1 MRRINRLMKLYLK
14 HETFSFMMLA
24 QCWLYLPLCVWWYG
38 ADTNT
43 VLPLSFYIR
52 FKIKLIILI
61 QVLIYKKWIIIITE
75 GNNLLYSWL
84 SLLEIAIFISRLLSP
99 RILNY
104 FDNILQESHSRADH
118 GVYKFPPWSA
128 RDLGSSPSVCNG

>member
-1 MRRINRLMKLYLK
+1 MGWINIIGYHMRRINRLMKLYLK

-61 QVLIYKKWIIIITE
+61 QVLIYKKWIIIIIIIIIIITE
-75 GNNLLYSWL
+75 GNNLLYNWL

-99 RILNY
+99 RTLNY
-104 FDNILQESHSRADH
+104 FDNILQESHSQ
-118 GVYKFPPWSA
+118 G
-128 RDLGSSPSVCNG
+128 GSRCV